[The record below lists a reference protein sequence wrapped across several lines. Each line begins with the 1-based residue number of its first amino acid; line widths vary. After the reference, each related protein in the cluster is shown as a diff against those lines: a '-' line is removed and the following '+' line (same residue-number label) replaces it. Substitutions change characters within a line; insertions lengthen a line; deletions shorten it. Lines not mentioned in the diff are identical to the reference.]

1 MITKLKLKFGKAPG
15 LEPISLSPNAIT
27 VFVGPNNSGKSL
39 ALREI
44 LQYCQNGSQN
54 TRNMI
59 LDSIQFQGFSR
70 DSVNQKVG
78 DILLKP
84 NFGEAIQPGHIL
96 VGKKGTRHQLPEEEL
111 KRILENPN
119 TNHNQFCS
127 WYLSYNTLF
136 LDGQSRIGLIS
147 DQQAGD
153 LQQQPHS
160 SLQVLIRDNSRR
172 EDIRRI
178 IYEAFGRYFV
188 VDPTNLGHLR
198 IRLSD
203 RAPDSTIEEIGIH
216 PEAVSFHAAA
226 QHINEASDGVKAFT
240 GILTEVIA
248 GDPNIIL
255 IDEPEAFLHP
265 ALAYKLGLELSKAT
279 IGSDKKVFISTHSP
293 NFVMGCIQSGVEVNI
308 IRLTYKEKIPTARI
322 LSNADIL
329 RLMRSPLLRST
340 NVLSGLFF
348 ESVIVTESDS
358 DRAFYQEINE
368 RLLRFCPEKGIQ
380 NALFLNA
387 QNKQTVPV
395 IVKPLRDLGIA
406 ACGVIDIDMLKE
418 GGTVF
423 STLLT
428 SVSVPEIS
436 HSGMATIR
444 ANIKAKCDASGLDMK
459 KGGGVSILSK
469 DDSRAAND
477 LFDQLAEYGLF
488 VVRGGELE
496 SWLKALAATGHGSGW
511 LIQMFEKM
519 GEDPEKEAY
528 LKPGTDDVWDF
539 IFTIKQWLVNP
550 KRKGIPVET

>member
-1 MITKLKLKFGKAPG
+1 MITNLKLKFGKAPG
-15 LEPISLSPNAIT
+15 LEPIAFTPNAIT
-27 VFVGPNNSGKSL
+27 VFVGPNNSGKSM

-44 LQYCQNGSQN
+44 LQYCQNGTPN
-54 TRNMI
+54 TQNMI

-70 DSVNQKVG
+70 ENINKKIG
-78 DILLKP
+78 DVLLKP

-96 VGKKGTRHQLPEEEL
+96 VGKKGARHQLPEELL

-119 TNHNQFCS
+119 TNHNQFCG

-136 LDGQSRIGLIS
+136 LDGQSRIGLIN
-147 DQQAGD
+147 DQNAGD

-160 SLQVLIRDNSRR
+160 SFQVLIRDNSRR
-172 EDIRRI
+172 ENIRRI

-203 RAPDSTIEEIGIH
+203 KAPESTIEEIGIH
-216 PEAVSFHAAA
+216 PEAVKFHAAA
-226 QHINEASDGVKAFT
+226 QPINEASDGVKAFS

-248 GDPNIIL
+248 GDPNVIL

-322 LSNADIL
+322 LSNAEIL

-340 NVLSGLFF
+340 NVLNGLFF

-368 RLLRFCPEKGIQ
+368 RLLRFCPEKGIH

-423 STLLT
+423 TTLLN
-428 SVSVPEIS
+428 SISVPDIS

-444 ANIKAKCDASGLDMK
+444 ASIKAKCDASGLDMK
-459 KGGGVSILSK
+459 KNGGVGILDA
-469 DDSRAAND
+469 DDARAAND

-488 VVRGGELE
+488 VVRNGELE
-496 SWLKALAATGHGSGW
+496 SWLKEMAATGHGSSW

-519 GEDPEKEAY
+519 GEDPEKEQY

-539 IFTIKQWLVNP
+539 IFSIKKWLSNP
-550 KRKGIPVET
+550 RRKGIPVET

>member
-1 MITKLKLKFGKAPG
+1 MITNLKLKFGKAPG
-15 LEPISLSPNAIT
+15 MEPITFSPNAIT
-27 VFVGPNNSGKSL
+27 VFVGPNNSGKSM

-44 LQYCQNGSQN
+44 LQYCQNGTPN
-54 TRNMI
+54 TQT
-59 LDSIQFQGFSR
+59 SIMESIKFQGFTNEESR
-70 DSVNQKVG
+70 KKIDDV
-78 DILLKP
+78 LLKP

-96 VGKKGTRHQLPEEEL
+96 VGKKGTRHQLPEEGL

-119 TNHNQFCS
+119 TNHNQFCI

-136 LDGQSRIGLIS
+136 LDGQSRIGLIN
-147 DQQAGD
+147 DQNAGD
-153 LQQQPHS
+153 LQQPPHS
-160 SLQVLIRDNSRR
+160 SLQVLIRDDTRR
-172 EDIRRI
+172 DNIRRI

-203 RAPDSTIEEIGIH
+203 KAPESTIEEIGIH
-216 PEAVSFHAAA
+216 PEAVKFHAAA

-240 GILTEVIA
+240 GILMEVIA

-279 IGSDKKVFISTHSP
+279 IGSDKNVFISTHSP

-308 IRLTYKEKIPTARI
+308 IRLTYKERIPTARI
-322 LSNADIL
+322 LSNAEIL

-340 NVLSGLFF
+340 NVLNGLFF

-368 RLLRFCPEKGIQ
+368 RLLRFCPENGIQ

-406 ACGVIDIDMLKE
+406 ACGIIDIDMLKD

-436 HSGMATIR
+436 HNGMATIR
-444 ANIKAKCDASGLDMK
+444 SSIKMKCDASGLDMK
-459 KGGGVSILSK
+459 KNGGVKILDK
-469 DDSRAAND
+469 DDARAAND
-477 LFDQLAEYGLF
+477 LFDQLSEYGLF
-488 VVRGGELE
+488 IVRGGELE
-496 SWLKALAATGHGSGW
+496 SWLKEVGATGHGSGW

-519 GEDPEKEAY
+519 GEDPERDSY
-528 LKPGTDDVWDF
+528 LKPGIDDVWEF
-539 IFTIKQWLVNP
+539 ILSIKKWLSNP
-550 KRKGIPVET
+550 RRKGIPVDT